1 MVFVFLCLTSF
12 SMIISRSIHVA
23 GNGIILFFFMAN
35 ILLYLCTISS
45 LSISLSVDIYTVNSA
60 AMNIGVHVSF
70 QIRFSP
76 DIRPGVGLLDY
87 MVALY
92 LFIYIYLFIFS
103 LGLYLWHM
111 EVPGIGVKSELKLLA
126 YTTATAVPNL
136 SHVFDLYHS
145 LWQCQILNPLS
156 VRSGIQPASSWIRV
170 GFLTC

>member
-1 MVFVFLCLTSF
+1 MIFFHCLTSF

-45 LSISLSVDIYTVNSA
+45 LSISLSVDIYIVNSA

-92 LFIYIYLFIFS
+92 LFIYIYLFIF
-103 LGLYLWHM
+103 L
-111 EVPGIGVKSELKLLA
+111 
-126 YTTATAVPNL
+126 
-136 SHVFDLYHS
+136 
-145 LWQCQILNPLS
+145 
-156 VRSGIQPASSWIRV
+156 
-170 GFLTC
+170 